1 MPRESLDALH
11 EISAGQLA
19 DETGIPIRQIQFWT
33 DATVLHALPESDR
46 QGRGRHRV
54 YLANPPWHGERTFCL
69 IAAELNRMNLPVG
82 AMKRVNDFFR
92 ASIGPTEKPPRGG
105 WKLAMSNN
113 SIGRALLGEL
123 SMVII
128 RPGGGASSVVKFEP
142 SEKLPT
148 KRGDL
153 DGSRADGS
161 RNSLD
166 RSGRDLRGRD
176 GRDPGLVPRGG
187 VVRLLSQPH
196 RILAPLADVS

>member
-1 MPRESLDALH
+1 LH

-54 YLANPPWHGERTFCL
+54 YLAAPPWHGERTFCL
-69 IAAELNRMNLPVG
+69 IAAELNRMSLPVG

-92 ASIGPTEKPPRGG
+92 ANIGPTEKPPRGG

-123 SMVII
+123 SVVII

-142 SEKLPT
+142 SAKLPRRKAT
-148 KRGDL
+148 WTVQELTAAGIPSTAAVAIYEGVTAEIP
-153 DGSRADGS
+153 GSFMVEES
-161 RNSLD
+161 
-166 RSGRDLRGRD
+166 SGYCLN
-176 GRDPGLVPRGG
+176 LT
-187 VVRLLSQPH
+187 